1 MQICVHAGAQPTP
14 LALCSQTVGT
24 GEAVGLERRASP
36 PHLRLVH
43 SSSFSASFRSTSA
56 LTWESSSWIRRV
68 LVSSSSRAPWGIE
81 QAIEPG
87 GPQTYVERGGQRSQR
102 VSVAPLL
109 RCLELALLPFQRLL
123 GFLQLLDA
131 LPTEADLV
139 CEVTDLFCRK
149 DRALRGHP
157 TTHAAAT
164 SLHPLVIPG
173 CPGQGTLPV

>member
-109 RCLELALLPFQRLL
+109 TSASSSAAWSSLFSPSSAFLAFSSSWSPPCLQAMQ
-123 GFLQLLDA
+123 LQ
-131 LPTEADLV
+131 
-139 CEVTDLFCRK
+139 
-149 DRALRGHP
+149 
-157 TTHAAAT
+157 
-164 SLHPLVIPG
+164 
-173 CPGQGTLPV
+173 GQGLKSP